1 MQQFNTISWEQRDQ
15 IAFVTLNRPKM
26 MNALSTEAVEE
37 LLALFAELKKDRT
50 VLGVVITGAGR
61 AFCAGADLSGGG
73 EAEGS
78 PYFRTREFVLQA
90 QELMNQIEAF
100 PHPVIAAVNGF
111 ALGGGCELAL
121 ACDLRIASTEA
132 VFGLPETTLGVIP
145 CFGGTQRLPR
155 LIGTAPAKEMIYTG
169 RKVKADEAKS
179 LGIVNE
185 VVAPENLMEA
195 AEAKMA
201 QITAN
206 APLALR
212 MAKTVINQGVE
223 LPLHLALE
231 MEADMT
237 ALLGTTDDAAEGGR
251 AFHERRKPN
260 FKNQ

>member
-1 MQQFNTISWEQRDQ
+1 MSSWNTILYEQKDRV
-15 IAFVTLNRPKM
+15 AVVTLNRPKM
-26 MNALSTEAVEE
+26 MNALSAETVEE
-37 LLALFAELKKDRT
+37 LLELFSSLKRDDS
-50 VLGVVITGAGR
+50 VLGVILTGAGR
-61 AFCAGADLSGGG
+61 AFCAGADLSGGAAG
-73 EAEGS
+73 GGN
-78 PYFRTREFVLQA
+78 PHFKTREFVLQA
-90 QELMNQIEAF
+90 QELMNRIEAF

-111 ALGGGCELAL
+111 ALGGGCEMAL

-169 RKVKADEAKS
+169 RKVKAEEAKS
-179 LGIVNE
+179 LGIVND
-185 VVAPENLMEA
+185 VVAPEDLMAA

-223 LPLHLALE
+223 MPLHLALE

-237 ALLGTTDDAAEGGR
+237 ALLGTTADAAEGGK
-251 AFHERRKPN
+251 AFYERRKPN

>member
-1 MQQFNTISWEQRDQ
+1 MQQFNTISWEQRNQ
-15 IAFVTLNRPKM
+15 IVFVTLNRPKM

-50 VLGVVITGAGR
+50 VLGVVITGTGR

-73 EAEGS
+73 EAKGS

-90 QELMNQIEAF
+90 QELMNRIEAF

-155 LIGTAPAKEMIYTG
+155 LIGTALAKEMIYTG

-185 VVAPENLMEA
+185 AVAPENLMDA

-212 MAKTVINQGVE
+212 MAKTVINQGME

-237 ALLGTTDDAAEGGR
+237 ALLGTTDDAMEGGR

-260 FKNQ
+260 FRNQ